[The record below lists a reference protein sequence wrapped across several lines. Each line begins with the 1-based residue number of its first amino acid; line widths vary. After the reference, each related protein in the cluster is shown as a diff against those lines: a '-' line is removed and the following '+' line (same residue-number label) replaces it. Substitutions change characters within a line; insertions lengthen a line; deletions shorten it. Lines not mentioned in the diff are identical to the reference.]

1 MTHQALSVILMLTI
15 VSLAVSQLLEPTTY
29 VGTSLKVRIAVYE
42 NNPERTPTVVFLH
55 GNSLSSQIFQRQY
68 YGLKNYHTLFLDL
81 PGCGRSQNGLTNDV
95 YSITNMTQ
103 IVLDVIKHF
112 DVEDCYL
119 VGHSLGG
126 VIAIEASQ
134 YLPKLKGLAL
144 LAGPALPLPL
154 SSNPFV
160 FSSSPSVPLL
170 FTPTLTS
177 AQAKELADSNF
188 AVGFLYPS
196 FVIEDIQDTS
206 PGFRPTVG
214 LSVQTGNYSDQYA
227 ILGNL
232 KAKVGM
238 LVGDS
243 DQLLNVTTFVTTQ
256 AAAVKNLFQ
265 KKVTVIERVG
275 HTPSVE
281 DWQAVNSFITSF
293 VGRGGFVQTS
303 SSGAIVDESTVEN
316 QTSNDSS
323 DSSPASSLIS
333 SVLFT
338 ILLAFVLAF

>member
-1 MTHQALSVILMLTI
+1 MAHQTLSILFVLVV
-15 VSLAVSQLLEPTTY
+15 VSLVSSQLLEPTAY

-42 NNPERTPTVVFLH
+42 NHPERTPTVVFLH

-81 PGCGRSQNGLTNDV
+81 PGCGRSQNGLTNEV
-95 YSITNMTQ
+95 YSISNMTQ
-103 IVLDVIKHF
+103 IVLEVIKHF
-112 DVEDCYL
+112 DAEDCYL

-160 FSSSPSVPLL
+160 FSSSPAVPLL

-177 AQAKELADSNF
+177 TQAKELAASNF
-188 AVGFLYPS
+188 AVGFIYPS
-196 FVIEDIQDTS
+196 YVVEDIQDTNV
-206 PGFRPTVG
+206 GFRPTVG
-214 LSVQTGNYSDQYA
+214 LSVQTGDYSDQYA
-227 ILGNL
+227 ILGKL

-243 DQLLNVTTFVTTQ
+243 DQLLNVTTFVNTQ

-281 DWQAVNSFITSF
+281 DWQAVNSFLTSF
-293 VGRGGFVQTS
+293 VGKGGIIQTS
-303 SSGAIVDESTVEN
+303 SSGAIVDPSTVAN
-316 QTSNDSS
+316 QTSS
-323 DSSPASSLIS
+323 ASSLITS
-333 SVLFT
+333 CLLS
-338 ILLAFVLAF
+338 LLAFVLVF